1 MLSRTSM
8 DDFTIGL
15 AVGLFAG
22 VFIGMCVAALFF
34 VNKGETY
41 E

>member
-1 MLSRTSM
+1 M

-22 VFIGMCVAALFF
+22 VFIGVCVAALLV
-34 VNKGETY
+34 VNKGEY
-41 E
+41 P

>member
-1 MLSRTSM
+1 M

-22 VFIGMCVAALFF
+22 CFIGMCIVALRT
-34 VNKGETY
+34 VNKGEKDDVA
-41 E
+41 

>member
-1 MLSRTSM
+1 M

-22 VFIGMCVAALFF
+22 VFIGVCVAALLE
-34 VNKGETY
+34 VNKEN
-41 E
+41 

>member
-1 MLSRTSM
+1 M

-22 VFIGMCVAALFF
+22 CFIGVCIAALLV
-34 VNKGETY
+34 VNKGENP
-41 E
+41 

>member
-1 MLSRTSM
+1 M

-22 VFIGMCVAALFF
+22 VFIGVCIAALLV
-34 VNKGETY
+34 VNKGEST
-41 E
+41 

>member
-1 MLSRTSM
+1 M

-22 VFIGMCVAALFF
+22 VFIGVCIAAVL
-34 VNKGETY
+34 VVSKGESA
-41 E
+41 

>member
-1 MLSRTSM
+1 M

-22 VFIGMCVAALFF
+22 AFFGVCIAALL
-34 VNKGETY
+34 VVSKGESA
-41 E
+41 